1 MPLGTGPAHF
11 WIQTVSWH
19 QVQKPCHDT
28 LDSAA
33 GWEVFLDY
41 LQGCIKTQ
49 QASCRLHFD
58 NLLSAFSHR
67 ESPRMLL
74 IKFALTQM
82 LKPEGAVDNHLM
94 FTIEDAET
102 RCGVK

>member
-1 MPLGTGPAHF
+1 M
-11 WIQTVSWH
+11 
-19 QVQKPCHDT
+19 
-28 LDSAA
+28 
-33 GWEVFLDY
+33 FLDY

-67 ESPRMLL
+67 ASPRMLL
-74 IKFALTQM
+74 VKRTLTQM

-94 FTIEDAET
+94 FIIKDAET